1 MQRTR
6 PLLIITILL
15 TLAALLLFI
24 INTDNTSDKN
34 ISEFSVEDT
43 SSISKVILTS
53 KDKHSITLERK
64 DSSRWEL
71 NKEQVANNEA
81 VTLMLSTIAN
91 LEVKGIVPRSMQEQV
106 IQDLNKNS
114 TTVEIYQQRYLL
126 KIGAFS
132 FFPFERKLKTFLI
145 GKLTENN
152 EGLLAKMEK
161 SEIPVILFK
170 PVQEIFVSSPFSAR
184 IEDWKIHTIFNKD
197 IEEIQNVKV
206 EFFEEPEESFEIESD
221 LNKGF
226 KLIKLVDNKEI
237 LNYDTLEL
245 ISYLSSFKNIM
256 YEKSLSESTSLKKEY
271 NLGTPVHQVT
281 LVNKDNN
288 KQIVK
293 TYRLPLEKPII
304 NEFDGSEILFD
315 RDRMIGL
322 INDKNL
328 VILQL
333 FVFDN
338 ILVPLS
344 TFTRQPTINIK

>member
-15 TLAALLLFI
+15 AIVALVLFVI
-24 INTDNTSDKN
+24 SSDNTSDKN

-43 SSISKVILTS
+43 ASISKIILTA
-53 KDKHSITLERK
+53 KHKQSIVLERK
-64 DSSRWEL
+64 DSSSWKL
-71 NKEQVANNEA
+71 NKEHVANNEA
-81 VTLMLSTIAN
+81 ILVMLSTITN
-91 LEVKGIVPRSMQEQV
+91 LEVKEIVPRHIQEQV
-106 IQDLNKNS
+106 IQDINKNS
-114 TTVEIYQQRYLL
+114 TTVEIYQQKYLL

-145 GKLTENN
+145 GESNENDD
-152 EGLLAKMEK
+152 GILAKMEK
-161 SEIPVILFK
+161 SDIPVILFK
-170 PVQEIFVSSPFSAR
+170 PVQEIFVSSPFSVR
-184 IEDWKIHTIFNKD
+184 EEDWKIHTIFNKD

-206 EFFEEPEESFEIESD
+206 EFFEEPEESFEVESD
-221 LNKGF
+221 LNKDF
-226 KLIKLVDNKEI
+226 KLKRLLDNKQI

-245 ISYLSSFKNIM
+245 ISYLSSFKNII
-256 YEKSLSESTSLKKEY
+256 YEKTLSESTSLKKEY
-271 NLGTPVHQVT
+271 NLKTPVHQIT
-281 LVNKDNN
+281 LINKDNS
-288 KQIVK
+288 KQTVK

-322 INDKNL
+322 INDKDL

-344 TFTRQPTINIK
+344 TFTRQTTINIK